1 MSNTWDHAFDA
12 VYAFNTEGDGAFR
25 VRLSAVHKIFMD
37 ELLMFMIFFTFPVC
51 KVFEK
56 VKCPLGNHLN
66 DSSEERRHDK
76 NVLPPDEEG
85 GVGVEGE
92 PVQPRHQVQ
101 VPHLERATFLACRLG
116 CGDNDIL

>member
-1 MSNTWDHAFDA
+1 
-12 VYAFNTEGDGAFR
+12 
-25 VRLSAVHKIFMD
+25 
-37 ELLMFMIFFTFPVC
+37 MFMIFFTFPVC

-56 VKCPLGNHLN
+56 VNCLLENHLN
-66 DSSEERRHDK
+66 DSSEERGHDK

-101 VPHLERATFLACRLG
+101 VPHLERANIFSLPFGLW
-116 CGDNDIL
+116 